1 MGLLGGNAKGRV
13 VGLDELPGKSNYF
26 IGNDPKKWR
35 TNVPSYAR
43 VKYEG
48 VYPGVDLVYYGN
60 QRQLEYD
67 FVVEPGADPNQ
78 IKLSFAGA
86 EGMRV
91 DAASGDLVLKL
102 GKDEVRFRKPAVYQP
117 AVAAVPSSPSLSLAP
132 ASGLEAR
139 HSALVTLH
147 SSFVLASNNQV
158 AFRVAG
164 YDPKR
169 ALVIDPVLSYSTYLG
184 GSDNDLG
191 NAIAVDSSGNA
202 YVTGYTR
209 STDFPTVDP
218 LQSSNHGKY
227 DAFVSKL
234 NPAGSALVY
243 STYLGGSKTDGGTG
257 IAVDSSGN
265 AYVTGQTYSTD
276 FPTANPIQASNDAS
290 NGTAFVAELNAADS
304 ALVYSTYLGG
314 SSSDV
319 GLGMAV
325 DSAGNAYVT
334 GYTGS
339 TDFPTAHPFQ
349 ATCGSCSSGGDTAFV
364 AKLNFT
370 ASATPPLTLAY
381 STYLG
386 GSNLDEAN
394 GIAVDSSGNAYVTG
408 YTASTDFPTMNPH
421 QATLKGYVNVFVTT
435 FNAAGSAL
443 LYSTYLGGSNVD
455 QGYGI
460 AVDAAGNAY
469 VTGLTFSIDFPTK
482 NPFQATCGGCS
493 SGGYTAFVAKLNFTA
508 SATPPLTLAYSTYLG
523 GSTADL
529 GFGIG
534 VDSAGNA
541 YVIGYTYST
550 DFPTKQQL
558 QPICDACSN
567 GDAFVSALK
576 PAGNALVYSSYLGG
590 SNGNWA
596 YGITVDSAGDAYVT
610 GETDSTDF
618 PTMNP
623 LQASYGGG
631 GADAFVTE
639 IWPAKVSL
647 SPTSLTFGPQNVG
660 TTGAPQTMTLSITGE
675 GTLLILNITVSGD
688 FAQTNNCGSS
698 LTDSSCTI
706 SVTFTPTTAGGRSGS
721 ITFTSNATVVPYS
734 VSLTGTG
741 TAPEAGVS
749 PSSLTFGSQSV
760 GTRSASQP
768 VTLSNTGNAALTI
781 TSIAASANFGQT
793 NNCGGS
799 VAAASSCTIKVTF
812 APTAMGSLTGTL
824 TITDNSNE
832 AAGSTQTVT
841 LSGTGEILVHWP
853 GPIRLPPP
861 PPSRPVPLRPIR
873 GLPPTPPVTEPIS
886 VPEPV
891 PAPMPAPAA
900 GLAPSSLTFSAQ
912 IVGTR
917 SSAQTVT
924 LANTGNSTLTLTG
937 IATSANFGQTN
948 NCGDS
953 VAARGSCT
961 IHVTFSPT
969 ATGSLAGTLTITDN
983 SKGVAGSKRTVT
995 LSGTGTNS
1003 FVR

>member
-1 MGLLGGNAKGRV
+1 MVPDPSAGKGAAAGPESQPPQVIRMRLLGGNAKGRV
-13 VGLDELPGKSNYF
+13 VGLDELLGKSNYF

-86 EGMRV
+86 DGMRV

-102 GKDEVRFRKPAVYQP
+102 GKDEVRFRKPVVYQP

-139 HSALVTLH
+139 HSSLVTLH
-147 SSFVLASNNQV
+147 SSFVLASNNEV

-164 YDPKR
+164 YDPQR

-184 GSDNDLG
+184 GSDNDWG

-209 STDFPTVDP
+209 SIDFPTANP
-218 LQSSNHGKY
+218 LQSSNHGGY
-227 DAFVSKL
+227 DAFVAKL
-234 NPAGSALVY
+234 NSAGSALVY
-243 STYLGGSKTDGGTG
+243 STYLGGSKNDGGTG

-265 AYVTGQTYSTD
+265 AYLTGKTKSTD
-276 FPTANPIQASNDAS
+276 FPTANPLQASNNAS
-290 NGTAFVAELNAADS
+290 NGTAFVAELNAAGS

-314 SSSDV
+314 SSADV
-319 GLGMAV
+319 GLGMAL

-339 TDFPTAHPFQ
+339 TDFPTMNPLQPTNKAS
-349 ATCGSCSSGGDTAFV
+349 AANSGNATAFV

-370 ASATPPLTLAY
+370 ASATPPLTLVY

-386 GSNLDEAN
+386 GSINDEAN

-408 YTASTDFPTMNPH
+408 YTASTDFPTMNPY
-421 QATLKGYVNVFVTT
+421 QATLKGHMTVFVTK

-469 VTGLTFSIDFPTK
+469 VTGLTFSTDFPTAQ
-482 NPFQATCGGCS
+482 PFQATCSTCGSNGR
-493 SGGYTAFVAKLNFTA
+493 YTAFVAKLNFTA

-529 GFGIG
+529 GYGIG

-550 DFPTKQQL
+550 DFPIKQAL
-558 QPICDACSN
+558 QPNCDGCSN

-590 SNGNWA
+590 SNGTYA

-631 GADAFVTE
+631 GADAFVTK

-647 SPTSLTFGPQNVG
+647 SPTSLTFGSQNVG
-660 TTGAPQTMTLSITGE
+660 TTSAPQTMTLTITGE
-675 GTLLILNITVSGD
+675 GTLLILNTTVSGD

-721 ITFTSNATVVPYS
+721 ITFTSNASVVPHI

-749 PSSLTFGSQSV
+749 PSGLTFGSQSV
-760 GTRSASQP
+760 GTTSASQP
-768 VTLSNTGNAALTI
+768 VTFSNTGNAALTI
-781 TSIAASANFGQT
+781 TSIATSAKFGQT
-793 NNCGGS
+793 NNCEGS
-799 VAAASSCTIKVTF
+799 VAASGSCTINVTF
-812 APTAMGSLTGTL
+812 SPTAIGQLTGTL
-824 TITDNSNE
+824 TITDNSNGV
-832 AAGSTQTVT
+832 AGSTQTVA
-841 LSGTGEILVHWP
+841 LSGTGVIVVHWP
-853 GPIRLPPP
+853 GPIVLPPR
-861 PPSRPVPLRPIR
+861 PPSHPVPGQP
-873 GLPPTPPVTEPIS
+873 GL
-886 VPEPV
+886 
-891 PAPMPAPAA
+891 
-900 GLAPSSLTFSAQ
+900 
-912 IVGTR
+912 
-917 SSAQTVT
+917 
-924 LANTGNSTLTLTG
+924 
-937 IATSANFGQTN
+937 
-948 NCGDS
+948 
-953 VAARGSCT
+953 
-961 IHVTFSPT
+961 
-969 ATGSLAGTLTITDN
+969 
-983 SKGVAGSKRTVT
+983 
-995 LSGTGTNS
+995 
-1003 FVR
+1003 